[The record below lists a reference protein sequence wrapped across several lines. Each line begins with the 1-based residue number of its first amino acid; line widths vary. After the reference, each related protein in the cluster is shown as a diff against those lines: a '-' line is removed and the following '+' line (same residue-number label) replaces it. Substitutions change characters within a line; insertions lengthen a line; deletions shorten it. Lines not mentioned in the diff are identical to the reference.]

1 METLSKI
8 RVVNTETDYSV
19 RDPLALHET
28 NTTLSVAGM
37 AADAKAVGD
46 RITDEVS
53 TLSEEI
59 NVERKRID
67 NLIAS
72 SGENTVSN
80 DELLDIRTGFDGTIY
95 DSAGN
100 AVREQVKTN
109 IRAFEQKVSASIASS
124 RGWHDFL
131 DMPTNY
137 LYRFSSDLPD
147 AFGMPV
153 YGKSGTLIS
162 FDAGNKDTGDNWDV
176 VYICT
181 VRTSESDSKYYIAYV
196 KYGCLLSDVHWEEIS
211 TDIGQEVL
219 DSISSAVARS
229 TNIGQFITL
238 ENTVLD
244 INTKT
249 DTITLNNGYLHT
261 RAGVIRIEQSPVAR
275 NTSDDMSLVVYDSSL
290 KKVMSIAPSSFTDAQ
305 TLIAILTKSNPTSE
319 NANYVPGVW
328 SVDGVL
334 APTPIG
340 LDDVR
345 EELNKTCYMGDANG
359 IQSYLQELKSANID
373 TAHFC
378 GEYVL
383 TKKITIPEGMTIS
396 GGTFIAS
403 DDFTSVGEYLYSYDK
418 ANGLQSQTNLT
429 DNGSWTISINGSTG
443 VATCTSRSVST
454 YGNIIRYN
462 DNDGSKIFTCYSSNT
477 EQKNIMIYKVTTSL
491 NNGDGYYGYG
501 QGVATLVKDVS
512 TLKYGDQIILAAE
525 GKAKFKVEVDGQE
538 QEEEKDVYCY
548 MSGSSSNNGYKAAA
562 ITLVSEG
569 NSTIKFDA
577 NAKIITLQ
585 KGKVDGTFGFAVG
598 GWNLFSAG
606 GPGIKLVG
614 VTLKA
619 NSMKQKPQIYFTNNY
634 DGATDRNKEY
644 WGWDS
649 NVIGLFSSKNS
660 DISLIRC
667 KFEKII
673 PARVNSGYVLI
684 SECVAQDCSMFVWC
698 SDVKCVARDNR
709 IHMCNTGLDSY
720 YHVYYVNQNSEIITE
735 NNRIYCDTDYPYCD
749 VYHLMTAGN
758 KGNYRVTGL
767 AQGEV
772 VHGNFRYV
780 IDCHYADLTLR
791 GVHIKNDNPNTWYE
805 FCNTGC
811 SSFVFCDCDLD
822 LIGSETCERG
832 DLSTSMIFGGDIPD
846 ALKSVDGNGNPSW
859 KSPSQWE
866 DYGGYPSR
874 YVEYNNCNIRI
885 NRFLSKLSTYNG
897 CNINMIL
904 GDQTIIS
911 NLCNV
916 LNCDIYARGDIIDG
930 TFKNPQCVAS
940 MSKTDGQFN
949 FYNNR
954 VTFVHTNARSFLF
967 HYKSFDGLICNNIFN
982 GVKNE
987 TYLWYSNASH
997 NICEN
1002 NYFKYCTSE

>member
-176 VYICT
+176 VYICA

-219 DSISSAVARS
+219 DSISSAVARA

-345 EELNKTCYMGDANG
+345 EELNK
-359 IQSYLQELKSANID
+359 
-373 TAHFC
+373 
-378 GEYVL
+378 
-383 TKKITIPEGMTIS
+383 
-396 GGTFIAS
+396 
-403 DDFTSVGEYLYSYDK
+403 
-418 ANGLQSQTNLT
+418 
-429 DNGSWTISINGSTG
+429 INGAYI
-443 VATCTSRSVST
+443 VIEE
-454 YGNIIRYN
+454 N
-462 DNDGSKIFTCYSSNT
+462 KI
-477 EQKNIMIYKVTTSL
+477 EITTDAS
-491 NNGDGYYGYG
+491 G
-501 QGVATLVKDVS
+501 QIV
-512 TLKYGDQIILAAE
+512 
-525 GKAKFKVEVDGQE
+525 
-538 QEEEKDVYCY
+538 
-548 MSGSSSNNGYKAAA
+548 
-562 ITLVSEG
+562 
-569 NSTIKFDA
+569 
-577 NAKIITLQ
+577 
-585 KGKVDGTFGFAVG
+585 
-598 GWNLFSAG
+598 
-606 GPGIKLVG
+606 
-614 VTLKA
+614 
-619 NSMKQKPQIYFTNNY
+619 
-634 DGATDRNKEY
+634 
-644 WGWDS
+644 
-649 NVIGLFSSKNS
+649 
-660 DISLIRC
+660 
-667 KFEKII
+667 EKII
-673 PARVNSGYVLI
+673 PIDLNDYNISNNSIVYFKSNTIYYIKPCDLSGINHITFNLGNAIIHCTGKYFLKAEYCDHMVIQGGTITGTTQEESSKLTTQYVVAEDGI
-684 SECVAQDCSMFVWC
+684 RIFNSKSITIRQTCVANIGSQEIAGGTGIYFSGDCTGFIVDQC
-698 SDVKCVARDNR
+698 EITNIIAGQISDVTSDNWIHAYGVFVNRHGSDYNLYSRYGLIRNCKIIGVKGIDQVDTSTNKVTKKADGDGIFIQQLPYKDSTDGTLKC
-709 IHMCNTGLDSY
+709 LDS
-720 YHVYYVNQNSEIITE
+720 NI
-735 NNRIYCDTDYPYCD
+735 
-749 VYHLMTAGN
+749 
-758 KGNYRVTGL
+758 
-767 AQGEV
+767 
-772 VHGNFRYV
+772 V
-780 IDCHYADLTLR
+780 IEGCTFDDCYKRGVKATSR
-791 GVHIKNDNPNTWYE
+791 GVHVKNCHFSGSYWFAPLE
-805 FCNTGC
+805 FQYGHGLVENCHIVNNHAPRN
-811 SSFVFCDCDLD
+811 
-822 LIGSETCERG
+822 IN
-832 DLSTSMIFGGDIPD
+832 
-846 ALKSVDGNGNPSW
+846 NGNDSDIGVVSGVVVCDGGMIVRDSYINCMSNNGCTNGIQFNTRNNRTPFTAND
-859 KSPSQWE
+859 PWE
-866 DYGGYPSR
+866 SCVFERVTFDGVDRMVQVYGANN
-874 YVEYNNCNIRI
+874 VEYGACRI
-885 NRFLSKLSTYNG
+885 KG
-897 CNINMIL
+897 
-904 GDQTIIS
+904 
-911 NLCNV
+911 V
-916 LNCDIYARGDIIDG
+916 DIIDCRIQNIIG
-930 TFKNPQCVAS
+930 NYAVNV
-940 MSKTDGQFN
+940 G
-949 FYNNR
+949 
-954 VTFVHTNARSFLF
+954 VGI
-967 HYKSFDGLICNNIFN
+967 FDKIDSLRFIDFRFDQGDSRHAI
-982 GVKNE
+982 K
-987 TYLWYSNASH
+987 
-997 NICEN
+997 EN
-1002 NYFKYCTSE
+1002 NANFSYPINCSLSPTYTYELYSKYWYGEPTISYGNIPTPPNTRIIYCGDMGGIRYKEYTGYGSRIYGMGAPDAITGSTGLNLLYSSKKGDEYTHIGNGHKFRCTESGFVNGDNKSIGTWVQV